1 VVTVLAFGAG
11 LLPVPV
17 VAVSGWALAAALQV
31 TEVVLCL
38 GVAKSPFAVPSQR
51 RFWRLLAGA
60 AAMFTAGSLVQ
71 LGMALGDPYA
81 RVVATGAPPQLV
93 LLALG
98 ALFLVAAML
107 TSPLG
112 LSTRRERFRFWLD
125 AATVMV
131 GVGLYAWQLTGLA
144 DGWSGHGPSTGALVV
159 ALFGPAAFLVVV
171 FGVVKITMGGAA
183 PFTRVAG
190 ALGCTAAVLESI
202 NTAMIES
209 PLPTDRLGWQLG
221 LGALANIAFTAG
233 VRVQL
238 LQMRRG
244 TAGARRTGRPAH
256 SPMPYLAV
264 GASFGLLIWTLA
276 TRGLDTQAW
285 LVLAGVIVCCGLV
298 VARQLAAFADN
309 DDLFERLNAKV
320 RELADAQQVL
330 RRALNERDVLAAKLH
345 HLAYHDNLTGLAN
358 RAQFLERVAEALA
371 RGRRTGR
378 PPSVVIMD
386 LDGFKPVN
394 DAYGHRA
401 GDTLLRELGL
411 RLSGC
416 VREIDLVARLGGDEF
431 AILLE
436 AAGAD
441 HIAALVDRVTAAVRQ
456 PVRLGQV
463 EVSVSASVGAA
474 TGDDPGEEWESLVHR
489 ADLAMYAHKEAR
501 YGEPAGRGAAAH
513 P

>member
-1 VVTVLAFGAG
+1 VGVSLFAWRFTG
-11 LLPVPV
+11 LGDGL
-17 VAVSGWALAAALQV
+17 S
-31 TEVVLCL
+31 
-38 GVAKSPFAVPSQR
+38 GVA
-51 RFWRLLAGA
+51 
-60 AAMFTAGSLVQ
+60 GSE
-71 LGMALGDPYA
+71 M
-81 RVVATGAPPQLV
+81 
-93 LLALG
+93 
-98 ALFLVAAML
+98 
-107 TSPLG
+107 
-112 LSTRRERFRFWLD
+112 
-125 AATVMV
+125 
-131 GVGLYAWQLTGLA
+131 
-144 DGWSGHGPSTGALVV
+144 VV
-159 ALFGPAAFLVVV
+159 ALFGPAAFLVVL
-171 FGVVKITMGGAA
+171 FGVVKVGMGGAA
-183 PFTRVAG
+183 PFTRAAGTVGCVAAG
-190 ALGCTAAVLESI
+190 LQAL
-202 NTAMIES
+202 NTALIES
-209 PLPTDRLGWQLG
+209 MPSEHLTWRLGIIVLT
-221 LGALANIAFTAG
+221 NVAFAATP
-233 VRVQL
+233 RVQVV
-238 LQMRRG
+238 QMRVG
-244 TAGARRTGRPAH
+244 TSTRDRSGRPVH

-264 GASFGLLIWTLA
+264 GASFGLLIWTLSSN
-276 TRGLDTQAW
+276 GLDTQAW

-345 HLAYHDNLTGLAN
+345 HRAYHDNLTGLAN

-378 PPSVVIMD
+378 PPSVVIID

-416 VREIDLVARLGGDEF
+416 VREVDLVARLGGDEF

-441 HIAALVDRVTAAVRQ
+441 HIAALLDRVTAAVRQ
-456 PVRLGQV
+456 PVRLGPV

-474 TGDDPGEEWESLVHR
+474 TGADPGEEWESLVHR

-501 YGEPAGRGAAAH
+501 SGEPAARGTAAQ